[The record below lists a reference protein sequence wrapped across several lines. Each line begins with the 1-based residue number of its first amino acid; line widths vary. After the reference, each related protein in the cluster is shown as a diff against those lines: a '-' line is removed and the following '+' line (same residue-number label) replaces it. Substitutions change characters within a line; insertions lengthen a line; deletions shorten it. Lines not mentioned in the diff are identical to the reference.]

1 VAAAVPEGAVNGLAE
16 RLRSVD
22 GVEEVRLAVTDGG
35 IEAIHIRLT
44 ERTNEGFVLDE
55 IRRLL
60 AAYGLRSRRPQ
71 LALTQV
77 AQPPGGDTGEPA
89 PGPSE
94 VRVTPVGEGLEVRL
108 AGTGRAVIR
117 RAEATRRG
125 AVDAMAEA
133 VAAWWGRHPP
143 EVAGVALDRV
153 GSYRVVTVVLVHPD
167 GPACAGAAVVESDL
181 DAALHR
187 AVTAAFPDV

>member
-1 VAAAVPEGAVNGLAE
+1 MNGLAE

-22 GVEEVRLAVTDGG
+22 GVEEVRLEVTDGG
-35 IEAIHIRLT
+35 IEAIHVRLT

-71 LALTQV
+71 LALTRV
-77 AQPPGGDTGEPA
+77 APPPVGGTGESA

-94 VRVTPVGEGLEVRL
+94 VLVSPVGEGLEVRL
-108 AGTGRAVIR
+108 AGVGRAVIR
-117 RAEATRRG
+117 RAEATRLG
-125 AVDAMAEA
+125 AAAAMAEA
-133 VAAWWGRHPP
+133 VAAWWGRPPP
-143 EVAGVALDRV
+143 EVAGIALDRV
-153 GSYRVVTVVLVHPD
+153 GSHRVVTVILVHPD
-167 GPACAGAAVVESDL
+167 GPPCAGAAVVESDL

-187 AVTAAFPDV
+187 AVTAAFPDL

>member
-1 VAAAVPEGAVNGLAE
+1 MASQGSEGEVNGLAE

-22 GVEEVRLAVTDGG
+22 GVEEVRLEVTDGG
-35 IEAIHIRLT
+35 IEAIHVRLT

-71 LALTQV
+71 LALTQI
-77 AQPPGGDTGEPA
+77 APPSGEEPVESA
-89 PGPSE
+89 PGPVE

-108 AGTGRAVIR
+108 AGAGRAVIR

-125 AVDAMAEA
+125 AAAAMAEA
-133 VAAWWGRHPP
+133 VAAWWGSAAP
-143 EVAGVALDRV
+143 EVGGIELDRV
-153 GSYRVVTVVLVHPD
+153 GGYRVVTVVLLHPA
-167 GPACAGAAVVESDL
+167 GPACAGAAIVESDL
-181 DAALHR
+181 HHALHR
-187 AVTAAFPDV
+187 AVTAAFPEL